1 MHPASTATFQALR
14 SKFESQWAPQMMAN
28 LGIDTALPPIIW
40 EAIFYSRKPALI
52 IEL

>member
-1 MHPASTATFQALR
+1 
-14 SKFESQWAPQMMAN
+14 MMAK
-28 LGIDTALPPIIW
+28 LCMDTALLPIIW

>member
-1 MHPASTATFQALR
+1 
-14 SKFESQWAPQMMAN
+14 MMAN